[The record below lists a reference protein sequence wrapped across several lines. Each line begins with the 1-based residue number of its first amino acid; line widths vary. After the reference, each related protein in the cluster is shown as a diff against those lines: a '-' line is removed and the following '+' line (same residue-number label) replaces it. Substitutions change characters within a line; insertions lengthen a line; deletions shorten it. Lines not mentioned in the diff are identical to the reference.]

1 MAPIQKVM
9 LFNLN
14 RRILSPNRSKIDKK
28 TAVCKPLL
36 IENKFRLVVL
46 LITGGLD
53 TLTPVS
59 YCSDSTLKS
68 VEKWLHW
75 EDATHS
81 FNESIGG
88 AFKRTTD
95 GTCQTM
101 VNGFGSHQFCYSENR
116 VKQMLDEVRVFSYMP
131 AQ

>member
-1 MAPIQKVM
+1 
-9 LFNLN
+9 
-14 RRILSPNRSKIDKK
+14 
-28 TAVCKPLL
+28 
-36 IENKFRLVVL
+36 
-46 LITGGLD
+46 
-53 TLTPVS
+53 
-59 YCSDSTLKS
+59 

-81 FNESIGG
+81 FNESMGG

-101 VNGFGSHQFCYSENR
+101 VNGFGTHQFCYNEKR
-116 VKQMLDEVRVFSYMP
+116 VNQMLDEIRIFSSMS